1 MSHKKISL
9 DELNRLTFENFKS
22 SEKTDIKIV
31 LDNLRSGNN
40 IGSIFRSA
48 DAFRIKN
55 IYITG
60 LSAIPPNK
68 EILKT
73 ALGATESIDW
83 EYHENGLELAKK
95 LKAEGVK
102 LYAIEQATNSIMLQ
116 NFCPIDE
123 PLALIFGN
131 EVDGVNQEIIDICDA
146 VIEIPQFGT
155 KHSLNVAVS
164 SGIVLWH
171 LINQKLK
178 GQAN

>member
-1 MSHKKISL
+1 MDHKKISL

-60 LSAIPPNK
+60 LSATPPNK

-73 ALGATESIDW
+73 ALGATESVDW

-95 LKAEGVK
+95 LKSEGVK
-102 LYAIEQATNSIMLQ
+102 LYAIEQATNSILLQ
-116 NFCPIDE
+116 NFCPSKE
-123 PLALIFGN
+123 PIALIFGN

-171 LINQKLK
+171 LINQKLTT
-178 GQAN
+178 QN